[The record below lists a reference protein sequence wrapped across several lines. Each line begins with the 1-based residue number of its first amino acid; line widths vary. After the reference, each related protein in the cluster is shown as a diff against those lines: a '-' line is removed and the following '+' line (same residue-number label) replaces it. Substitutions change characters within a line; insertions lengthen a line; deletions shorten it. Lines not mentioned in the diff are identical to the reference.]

1 MPSFYFLAVFIPIFI
16 AAITLHEFSHGMV
29 AYWLGDSTARERGRL
44 TLNPLRHIDPLWTL
58 VLPLLLITAGLPAIG
73 MARPVPV
80 DFSRL
85 RHPRSGMIWVALA
98 GPLANI
104 LLAFVFTL
112 IYRQMGWGILLYA
125 VYFNLGLAA
134 FNLLP
139 VPPLDGSRILTG
151 LLPLKLA
158 YEYAKIEKFGFLITL
173 VLVWFGI
180 VWRLVVP
187 GINFFCQ
194 WWNLPVL
201 G

>member
-1 MPSFYFLAVFIPIFI
+1 MPSFYFLAVFIPVFL

-29 AYWLGDSTARERGRL
+29 AYWLGDPTARERGRL
-44 TLNPLRHIDPLWTL
+44 TLNPLRHMDPLWTL
-58 VLPLLLITAGLPAIG
+58 VLPLLLMTAGLPAIG

-85 RHPRSGMIWVALA
+85 RHPRTGMIWVALA

-112 IYRQMGWGILLYA
+112 FYRQTGWGILLYA
-125 VYFNLGLAA
+125 VYFNLGLAV